1 MFHHREAFVFDLAA
15 VIEKTFKS
23 LSFIVKRV
31 NLTPIV
37 VLSKTGISLKLL
49 PYL

>member
-15 VIEKTFKS
+15 VIEKTFES

-31 NLTPIV
+31 NLTPFV
-37 VLSKTGISLKLL
+37 ELSSLGI
-49 PYL
+49 